1 MSNIL
6 KINLRL
12 YESLDPKLF
21 NYLSSFESGAVRNE
35 IIRRMLSQAIQ
46 NPETK
51 LDPIEPVKTDTSTSE
66 SNQANNTSDE
76 PVSNQKT
83 DQTSLQTDLIPAIQ
97 YPESSPSKTH
107 EDKQSKQQNEQN
119 QPPINPS
126 SNSSINQDFAD
137 SFVNIL

>member
-21 NYLSSFESGAVRNE
+21 NYLSSFESGTIRNE

-51 LDPIEPVKTDTSTSE
+51 LDPIEPVKTDT
-66 SNQANNTSDE
+66 NQANNTSDE

-83 DQTSLQTDLIPAIQ
+83 DQTSLQTDLTPTIQ

-119 QPPINPS
+119 EQNQPSINPS

>member
-51 LDPIEPVKTDTSTSE
+51 LDPIEPVKTDT
-66 SNQANNTSDE
+66 NQANNTYDE

-83 DQTSLQTDLIPAIQ
+83 DQTSLQTDLKPAIQ